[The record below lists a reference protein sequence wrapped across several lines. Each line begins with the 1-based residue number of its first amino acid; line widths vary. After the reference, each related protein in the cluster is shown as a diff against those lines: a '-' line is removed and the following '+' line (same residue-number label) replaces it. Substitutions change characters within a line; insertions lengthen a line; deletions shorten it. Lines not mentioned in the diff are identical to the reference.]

1 MKEKKMTKKSYSRF
15 ACVTSSLLLALLLF
29 PFAAH
34 AHFPWINLTDYTP
47 DKGSGLSLTI
57 GWGHHYPLDGFLK
70 ENALEDITLIG
81 PDKTTPKIVYNSE
94 VELQSESGLSQE
106 GTYIVAAQRKAGF
119 YTKTAQGGKRRFK
132 KGLDDVI
139 RCSYSH
145 MCMKAVANVGKGTQV
160 DTVVGHPIEIV
171 PLQNPAN
178 LKVGDY
184 LPIRV
189 LLDGKPCSSE
199 VFATY
204 MGFSTEKN
212 TFAYATKTDKKGHA
226 RIRILQHGIW
236 MIKVAHESPFPD
248 PQECDVQSYI
258 GTLTLKVD

>member
-1 MKEKKMTKKSYSRF
+1 MKKNSYFLF
-15 ACVTSSLLLALLLF
+15 ASVTCSLLLAMCIF
-29 PFAAH
+29 PFTAH

-47 DKGSGLSLTI
+47 DKGAGLSLTI
-57 GWGHHYPLDGFLK
+57 GWGHRYPLDGFLK
-70 ENALEDITLIG
+70 EGALENISLIG
-81 PDKTTPKIVYNSE
+81 PGKTTSKIVYNSE
-94 VELQSESGLSQE
+94 VELQSETVLRQE

-119 YTKTAQGGKRRFK
+119 YTKTAQGGKRRSK

-139 RCSYSH
+139 HCSYSH
-145 MCMKAVANVGKGTQV
+145 MCMKAVANVGKSTQV

-171 PLQNPAN
+171 PLQNPAS

-189 LLDGKPCSSE
+189 LLKGKPCSSE

-212 TFAYATKTDKKGHA
+212 TFAYATKTDKNGRA

>member
-1 MKEKKMTKKSYSRF
+1 MKKKSYSHF
-15 ACVTSSLLLALLLF
+15 ASVTCSLLLAMLLF
-29 PFAAH
+29 PLAAH
-34 AHFPWINLTDYTP
+34 AHFPWVNLTDYTP
-47 DKGSGLSLTI
+47 DKGAGLSLTI
-57 GWGHHYPLDGFLK
+57 GWGHHYPLGGFLK
-70 ENALEDITLIG
+70 ESALEDISLIG
-81 PDKTTPKIVYNSE
+81 PGKTTSKIIYNSE
-94 VELQSESGLSQE
+94 VELQSERGLSQE

-119 YTKTAQGGKRRFK
+119 YTKTAQGGKPISK

-160 DTVVGHPIEIV
+160 DTVVGHPIEII
-171 PLQNPAN
+171 PLQNPVN
-178 LKVGDY
+178 LKAGDY

-189 LLDGKPCSSE
+189 LLDGKPYSGD

-212 TFAYATKTDKKGHA
+212 TFAYATTTDKKGHA
-226 RIRILQHGIW
+226 RIRILEQGIW
-236 MIKVAHESPFPD
+236 MIKVAHQIPFPD

-258 GTLTLKVD
+258 GTLTLKVE